1 MNKRYQV
8 VLKNTNI
15 YPKSFSNPSEAIK
28 EIGSHNIKILKPF
41 IEPFKFNTSD
51 GIKNKKNKQF
61 LSRKQSNRINR

>member
-51 GIKNKKNKQF
+51 
-61 LSRKQSNRINR
+61 